1 MPSVQVEGL
10 SEAKATVAALP
21 DAFKEGIADAI
32 DVGSAIILTE
42 ADRRVPVRTGTLKHS
57 GSRSVRGDG
66 MEAIVG
72 YSDFKAHFVEFG
84 TNDTPAEPFLYPAFR
99 IGAKYIRKVLRTA
112 ANDAAEKAIEG
123 NVNAGRTSIGS
134 GMGGQVSFRA
144 RRRKAKA

>member
-72 YSDFKAHFVEFG
+72 YSDFKAHFIEFG
-84 TNDTPAEPFLYPAFR
+84 TNDTPAEPFLYPGFR
-99 IGAKYIRKVLRTA
+99 AGAKYIRRA
-112 ANDAAEKAIEG
+112 MRDWAEDAGE
-123 NVNAGRTSIGS
+123 
-134 GMGGQVSFRA
+134 RA
-144 RRRKAKA
+144 RFRTKKSKKLKGVR